1 MVARNRFDGH
11 GGGRDDLPRHIRER
25 LRHRHPQVRPAPY
38 PTDPPTE
45 AEPPPRRS
53 WVGDAILLALL
64 FLAMAV
70 TNLVVLVLALVILR
84 GPVVAF

>member
-11 GGGRDDLPRHIRER
+11 GSRDDLPRHIRER
-25 LRHRHPQVRPAPY
+25 FRHRHPH
-38 PTDPPTE
+38 PPSPPVE
-45 AEPPPRRS
+45 AEPPPRRG
-53 WVGDAILLALL
+53 WLGDAILLALV